1 MATKKKLLQAAAGT
15 AAAGGAGLNVEDVF
29 STYLYEGTGSTQTI
43 TNGIDLSGEG
53 GLVWIK
59 NRTYSQSHA
68 LFDTERGA
76 GDILQSDL
84 NLGEYTG
91 GTDLSSFNSSGFTLG
106 SSSFTAINSTS
117 NNYASWTFRKAPKFF
132 DVVTY
137 TGTGSATTI
146 SHNLGSVPG
155 CIIVKRTDSTENWKV
170 YHRAIHPTNNGSGYV
185 INLNLTNARAATTIW
200 SSTEPTSTEFSI
212 SGSSTVNASGGT
224 YVAYLFA
231 HNDGDGDF
239 GSTADQDI
247 IKCGSYTGTGSSGN
261 FVDLGFE
268 PQWLMIKKTSGSE
281 SWFILDNMRGLTMGN
296 DVALYANT
304 SAADGS
310 PYDNVDPNPTGFTLK
325 DATYPNASGDTYI
338 YIAIR
343 RGPMA
348 VPESA
353 TDVFDV
359 HRTTDNASTTAAFN
373 VGFVSDFV
381 IHKETDATSVPYVF
395 TRLLGGQHY
404 LRTDGTNAEADSTVT
419 LGYDWTLQNSV
430 ENNVDGGWPHIFY
443 NWKRAPSFCDVV
455 AYTGNGTSGHTIS
468 HNLGVAPEMIWVKN
482 RDTTSSWSVNG
493 SVGGLIYGT
502 NKLTLHTA
510 SALFADTNE
519 VTAVSATNFTLG
531 DSFATNGSGDNII
544 AYLFASLD
552 GVSKVFS
559 VTKSSGSDASV
570 NCGFSAGPR
579 FVLLKRTDST
589 GDWYVWDSERGI
601 VAGNDPYLLLNN
613 TAAEVTSTD
622 YIDPTSNGFTIVNG
636 GLADGD
642 YIGYAVA

>member
-29 STYLYEGTGSTQTI
+29 STYLYEGTDSTQTI

-404 LRTDGTNAEADSTVT
+404 LRTDGTNAEADNTVT